1 MRRKVF
7 SHLVSE
13 TMAASNEQRN
23 EGSRIAIL
31 RSARREIERNGIL
44 GLRVADVASGAN
56 CSITQIYRYFGDRNG
71 LLARVLGDMYDEF
84 TENAVAFYRSAIAEI
99 NPLTVDAIVAAIPYE
114 LSPEAM
120 RAQELRLQILAASTT
135 NEELRLR
142 LESCT
147 QNLLSLWND
156 GLDMIESRLAAG
168 EKFDRRVFIMMLALQ
183 NPYYRALF
191 GEYGFSEDEY
201 RRFLRD
207 KMSS

>member
-1 MRRKVF
+1 
-7 SHLVSE
+7 
-13 TMAASNEQRN
+13 
-23 EGSRIAIL
+23 
-31 RSARREIERNGIL
+31 
-44 GLRVADVASGAN
+44 
-56 CSITQIYRYFGDRNG
+56 
-71 LLARVLGDMYDEF
+71 
-84 TENAVAFYRSAIAEI
+84 
-99 NPLTVDAIVAAIPYE
+99 
-114 LSPEAM
+114 M

-156 GLDMIESRLAAG
+156 GLDEIESRLAAG
-168 EKFDRRVFIMMLALQ
+168 EKIDRRVFIMMLALQ